1 MADKGTVAQLG
12 EVGVHN
18 QDGREHQHDAQDL
31 DRASGLG
38 VDANT
43 DQNGRHGF
51 ERSHDRHLRCLKIHR
66 KALHI
71 EDVRKSRRNKAKA
84 CEQQNELRGHCRG
97 YIGPRSRKHR
107 HKASAKDKAPKRHRQ
122 RMQRLGGHTAKHS
135 QQCTAKSGDHTRR
148 DAPSREMETRQVA
161 ARHREHATHNVK
173 DDGDELVGGHVLAI
187 KHAAERDAKHRRGV
201 EQHRGRGH
209 AHLAH
214 ALVIAGVG
222 DG

>member
-1 MADKGTVAQLG
+1 MSQ
-12 EVGVHN
+12 
-18 QDGREHQHDAQDL
+18 
-31 DRASGLG
+31 
-38 VDANT
+38 
-43 DQNGRHGF
+43 
-51 ERSHDRHLRCLKIHR
+51 KIHR

-84 CEQQNELRGHCRG
+84 YEQQNELRGHCRG

-107 HKASAKDKAPKRHRQ
+107 HKASAKNKAPKRHRQ
-122 RMQRLGGHTAKHS
+122 RMQRLGGHAAKHS

-148 DAPSREMETRQVA
+148 DAPSREMETGQVA
-161 ARHREHATHNVK
+161 GRHREHAANDVK
-173 DDGDELVGGHVLAI
+173 DNGNELVGGHVLAI
-187 KHAAERDAKHRRGV
+187 KHATAEHDAKHRRGV
-201 EQHRGRGH
+201 KQHRGRGH